1 MLARRPPCRRLRPRL
16 VVGRLRTGSR
26 RILLLVVLSLCLSA
40 AGTQPARGARDLGP
54 VLQTAEWQRLVN
66 LWHALIDHSSDLVYS
81 RPIFEGLVKDM
92 DRADADL
99 DALADRDLLPRS
111 AADGLRDL
119 LHARYRYIQR
129 HHYTTY
135 SHLEV
140 DIAESARG
148 AAKWIVEFQLAVLR
162 RALQH
167 PEESHEVVAA
177 VESSLAHHVS
187 FLHHL
192 DKFEAEAGRRRA
204 DLKAKEDEGESVDWP
219 AFDIDYYRRR
229 NLLLDANREGRM
241 PRVRSIQDLLPYLLA
256 LTESP
261 PRQLSASAD
270 QPRSDL

>member
-1 MLARRPPCRRLRPRL
+1 
-16 VVGRLRTGSR
+16 
-26 RILLLVVLSLCLSA
+26 
-40 AGTQPARGARDLGP
+40 
-54 VLQTAEWQRLVN
+54 VLQTTEWQRLVN

-111 AADGLRDL
+111 AADGLREL
-119 LHARYRYIQR
+119 LHARYRYIQS

-177 VESSLAHHVS
+177 VESSLAHHFS

-192 DKFEAEAGRRRA
+192 DKFEAEGRRRRA

-219 AFDIDYYRRR
+219 AFETDYYRRR
-229 NLLLDANREGRM
+229 NLLLDANRERRI
-241 PRVRSIQDLLPYLLA
+241 PRVRSIQHLLPYLLA

-261 PRQLSASAD
+261 PRQLSTSAD
-270 QPRSDL
+270 QPHADL